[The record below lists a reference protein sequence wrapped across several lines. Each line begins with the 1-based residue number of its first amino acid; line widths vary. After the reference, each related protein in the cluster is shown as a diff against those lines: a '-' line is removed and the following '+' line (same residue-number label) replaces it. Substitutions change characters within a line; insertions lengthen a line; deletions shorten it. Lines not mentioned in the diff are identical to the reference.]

1 MHRTSMV
8 LPKHILFIC
17 RKNSCR
23 SQMAEGF
30 AQTLGKTTVIAS
42 SAGIDSSQID
52 PKTIEV
58 MAEVG
63 IDISSYTAKCL
74 DQFTPR
80 VFDGVVTMCASGA
93 KLPETW
99 KIKIIQEWDV
109 EDPAGQPIEVFR
121 QVRDEIKGRIET
133 LLTLILLK
141 AFQ

>member
-1 MHRTSMV
+1 
-8 LPKHILFIC
+8 
-17 RKNSCR
+17 
-23 SQMAEGF
+23 MAEGF
-30 AQTLGKTTVIAS
+30 AQTLGKKTVIAS

-58 MAEVG
+58 MAEAG
-63 IDISSYTAKCL
+63 IDISSYTAKRL
-74 DQFTPR
+74 NQFAPEA
-80 VFDGVVTMCASGA
+80 FDGVVTMCASGA

-121 QVRDEIKGRIET
+121 QVRDEIKGRIEA